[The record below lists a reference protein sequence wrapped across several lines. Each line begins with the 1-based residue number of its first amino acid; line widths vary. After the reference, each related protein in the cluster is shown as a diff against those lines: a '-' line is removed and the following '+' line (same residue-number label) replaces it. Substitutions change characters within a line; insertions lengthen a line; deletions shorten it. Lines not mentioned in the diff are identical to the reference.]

1 MGQIV
6 IVDTS
11 VFLNILD
18 VPGRNQNRAAT
29 FRAFTIHVN
38 AGDHLYLPVPC
49 IIETGNHISRLRDG
63 HDRYQCA
70 KRFVAEVRNALNGS
84 SPWQPVPLLP
94 EGKDDWSGTS
104 GVERWLVDFPNEAQR
119 QVSLTD
125 VTVKDLF
132 TQFCDKFPMSTVRV
146 WALDGHLASLQR
158 LHP

>member
-18 VPGRNQNRAAT
+18 VPGRNQDREAT
-29 FRAFTIHVN
+29 LNVFEKHVM

-49 IIETGNHISRLRDG
+49 IIETGNHISRLSDG
-63 HDRYQCA
+63 EDRYRYA
-70 KRFVAEVRNALNGS
+70 KVFVAQVRTAMNGDA
-84 SPWQPVPLLP
+84 PWQPVPLLHEANDDI
-94 EGKDDWSGTS
+94 EG
-104 GVERWLVDFPNEAQR
+104 WLGDFPNEAKR
-119 QVSLTD
+119 KVSLTD
-125 VTVKDLF
+125 VTVKELF
-132 TQFCDKFPMSTVRV
+132 TEFCNKFPMSTVRV